1 MENSENT
8 QEMPWSDLKVAFDI
22 DDEDGLWDLVDHRGT
37 AEGQLPDGWSLDE
50 TDSSGAWT
58 VAIFRV
64 EGPLSEQDGIKV
76 AELLQ
81 RFRWPHLAEGG
92 GPTC

>member
-8 QEMPWSDLKVAFDI
+8 QEMPWSELKVAFDI

-37 AEGQLPDGWSLDE
+37 AEGQLPDG
-50 TDSSGAWT
+50 ART